1 MDFKGLIPSLLI
13 GVILILGIGTYFQYT
28 KIGDLTKENTRL
40 ESEYSY
46 LVDKTNKER
55 ETFKSTVNTLN
66 SELERFK
73 IDLDKYKLSVKTKTK
88 ELAKH
93 RASQEQNVKKELEK
107 DSSDANQFKIINR
120 ILHGFSNKTD

>member
-1 MDFKGLIPSLLI
+1 MELKGLISLLVI
-13 GVILILGIGTYFQYT
+13 GAILVFGLI
-28 KIGDLTKENTRL
+28 KIETLTEENVRL

-73 IDLDKYKLSVKTKTK
+73 TDLDKYKLSVKAKTK

-93 RASQEQNVKKELEK
+93 RASQEQNIKKELEK

>member
-1 MDFKGLIPSLLI
+1 MEFKRLIPLLVIGAILVFGLI
-13 GVILILGIGTYFQYT
+13 
-28 KIGDLTKENTRL
+28 KIENLTEENTRL

-73 IDLDKYKLSVKTKTK
+73 IDLDKYKLSVKAKTK

>member
-1 MDFKGLIPSLLI
+1 MEFKGLIPLLVI
-13 GVILILGIGTYFQYT
+13 GAILVFGLI
-28 KIGDLTKENTRL
+28 KIENLTEENARL

-73 IDLDKYKLSVKTKTK
+73 TDLDKYKLSVKARTK

>member
-1 MDFKGLIPSLLI
+1 MELKGLISLLVI
-13 GVILILGIGTYFQYT
+13 GAILVFGII
-28 KIGDLTKENTRL
+28 KIENLTEENARL

-73 IDLDKYKLSVKTKTK
+73 IDLDKYKLSVKAKTK

-107 DSSDANQFKIINR
+107 DSSDVNQFKIINR

>member
-1 MDFKGLIPSLLI
+1 MEFKGLIPLLVI
-13 GVILILGIGTYFQYT
+13 GVILVFGLI
-28 KIGDLTKENTRL
+28 KIENLTEENARL

-46 LVDKTNKER
+46 LMDKTNKER

-73 IDLDKYKLSVKTKTK
+73 TDLDKYKLSVEAKTK

-107 DSSDANQFKIINR
+107 DSSDVNQFKIINR
-120 ILHGFSNKTD
+120 ILHDFSNKTD

>member
-1 MDFKGLIPSLLI
+1 MDFKGLVPSLLI

-28 KIGDLTKENTRL
+28 KIEDLTKENARL

-73 IDLDKYKLSVKTKTK
+73 TDLDKYKLSVKAKTK

-93 RASQEQNVKKELEK
+93 RASQEQNIKKELEK

>member
-1 MDFKGLIPSLLI
+1 MEFKGLIPLLVI
-13 GVILILGIGTYFQYT
+13 GAILAFGLI
-28 KIGDLTKENTRL
+28 KIENLTEENARL

-73 IDLDKYKLSVKTKTK
+73 IDLDRYKLSVKAKTK

-107 DSSDANQFKIINR
+107 DSSDVNQFKIINR

>member
-28 KIGDLTKENTRL
+28 KIEDLTKENYRL
-40 ESEYSY
+40 ETEYSY
-46 LVDKTNKER
+46 LMDKTNKER

-73 IDLDKYKLSVKTKTK
+73 IDLDKYKLSVKAKTK

-107 DSSDANQFKIINR
+107 DSSDVNQFKIINR

>member
-1 MDFKGLIPSLLI
+1 MKFKGLIPLLAI
-13 GVILILGIGTYFQYT
+13 GAILVFGLI
-28 KIGDLTKENTRL
+28 KIENLTEENARL

-73 IDLDKYKLSVKTKTK
+73 TDLDKYKLSVKAKTK

>member
-1 MDFKGLIPSLLI
+1 MEFKGLIPLLVI
-13 GVILILGIGTYFQYT
+13 GAILVFGLI
-28 KIGDLTKENTRL
+28 KIENLTEENARL

-73 IDLDKYKLSVKTKTK
+73 TDLDKYKLSVKTKTK

-93 RASQEQNVKKELEK
+93 RASQEQNIKKELEK

>member
-28 KIGDLTKENTRL
+28 KIGDLTKENARL

-66 SELERFK
+66 LELERFK

-107 DSSDANQFKIINR
+107 DSSDVNQFKIINR

>member
-1 MDFKGLIPSLLI
+1 MELKGLISLLVI
-13 GVILILGIGTYFQYT
+13 GAILVFGLI
-28 KIGDLTKENTRL
+28 KIENLTEENTRL

-73 IDLDKYKLSVKTKTK
+73 TDLDKYKLSVKAKTK

-93 RASQEQNVKKELEK
+93 RASQEQNIKKELEK

>member
-1 MDFKGLIPSLLI
+1 MEFKGLIPLLVI
-13 GVILILGIGTYFQYT
+13 GAILVFGLI
-28 KIGDLTKENTRL
+28 KIENLTEENTRL

-55 ETFKSTVNTLN
+55 ETFKSTVDILN

-73 IDLDKYKLSVKTKTK
+73 TDLDKYKLSVKAKTK
-88 ELAKH
+88 EIAKH

-107 DSSDANQFKIINR
+107 DSSDVNQFKIINR

>member
-1 MDFKGLIPSLLI
+1 MELKGLISLLVI
-13 GVILILGIGTYFQYT
+13 GAILVFGLI
-28 KIGDLTKENTRL
+28 KIENLTEENARL

-66 SELERFK
+66 LELERFK
-73 IDLDKYKLSVKTKTK
+73 IDLDKYKLSVKAKTK

>member
-13 GVILILGIGTYFQYT
+13 DVILILGIGTYFQYT
-28 KIGDLTKENTRL
+28 KIGDLTKENARL

-107 DSSDANQFKIINR
+107 DSSDVNQFKIINR

>member
-1 MDFKGLIPSLLI
+1 MEFKGLIPLLVI
-13 GVILILGIGTYFQYT
+13 GAILVFGLI
-28 KIGDLTKENTRL
+28 KIENLTEENARL

-73 IDLDKYKLSVKTKTK
+73 TDLDKYKLSVKAKTK

-93 RASQEQNVKKELEK
+93 RASQEQNIKKELEK
-107 DSSDANQFKIINR
+107 DSSDVNQFKIINR
-120 ILHGFSNKTD
+120 ILHGFANKTD

>member
-1 MDFKGLIPSLLI
+1 MESKGLIPLLVI
-13 GVILILGIGTYFQYT
+13 GAILVFGLI
-28 KIGDLTKENTRL
+28 KIENLTEENARL
-40 ESEYSY
+40 EAEYSY

-73 IDLDKYKLSVKTKTK
+73 TDLDKYKLSVKAKTK

-93 RASQEQNVKKELEK
+93 RTSQEQNVKKELEK
-107 DSSDANQFKIINR
+107 DSSDVNQFKIINR

>member
-28 KIGDLTKENTRL
+28 KIGGLTKENSRL

-73 IDLDKYKLSVKTKTK
+73 TDLDKYKLSVKTKTK

>member
-1 MDFKGLIPSLLI
+1 MEFKGLIPLLVI
-13 GVILILGIGTYFQYT
+13 GAILVFGLI
-28 KIGDLTKENTRL
+28 KIENLTEENARL

-55 ETFKSTVNTLN
+55 ETFKSTVNILN

-73 IDLDKYKLSVKTKTK
+73 TDLDKYKLSVKAKTK

-93 RASQEQNVKKELEK
+93 RASQEQNIKKELEK

>member
-1 MDFKGLIPSLLI
+1 MELKGLISLLVI
-13 GVILILGIGTYFQYT
+13 GAILVFGLI
-28 KIGDLTKENTRL
+28 KIENLTEENARL

-46 LVDKTNKER
+46 LVDKTNKEK

-73 IDLDKYKLSVKTKTK
+73 IDLDKYKLSVKAKTK

>member
-28 KIGDLTKENTRL
+28 KIGDLTKENSRL

-73 IDLDKYKLSVKTKTK
+73 IDLDKYKLSVKAKTK
-88 ELAKH
+88 ELVKH
-93 RASQEQNVKKELEK
+93 RASQEQNVKNELEK
-107 DSSDANQFKIINR
+107 DSSDVNQFKIINR

>member
-28 KIGDLTKENTRL
+28 KIGDLTKENARL

-73 IDLDKYKLSVKTKTK
+73 IDLDKYKLSVKARTE

>member
-1 MDFKGLIPSLLI
+1 MDFKGLMPSLLI

-28 KIGDLTKENTRL
+28 KIGDLTKENARL

-55 ETFKSTVNTLN
+55 ETFKSTVNILN

-73 IDLDKYKLSVKTKTK
+73 IDLDKYKLSVKARTK

-107 DSSDANQFKIINR
+107 DSSDVNQFKIINR

>member
-1 MDFKGLIPSLLI
+1 MELKGLKSLLI
-13 GVILILGIGTYFQYT
+13 IGAILIFGLK
-28 KIGDLTKENTRL
+28 KIENLTEENTRL

-55 ETFKSTVNTLN
+55 ETFKSTVDTLN

-73 IDLDKYKLSVKTKTK
+73 TDLDKYKLSVKAKTK

>member
-1 MDFKGLIPSLLI
+1 MEFKGLIPLLAI
-13 GVILILGIGTYFQYT
+13 GAILVFGLI
-28 KIGDLTKENTRL
+28 KIENLTEENARL

-55 ETFKSTVNTLN
+55 ETFKSTVDILN

-73 IDLDKYKLSVKTKTK
+73 TDLDKYKLSVKAKTK

-107 DSSDANQFKIINR
+107 DSSDVNQFKIINR

>member
-1 MDFKGLIPSLLI
+1 MEFKGLIPLLVI
-13 GVILILGIGTYFQYT
+13 GVILVFGLI
-28 KIGDLTKENTRL
+28 KIENLTEENARL

-73 IDLDKYKLSVKTKTK
+73 TDLDKYKLSVKTKTK

>member
-1 MDFKGLIPSLLI
+1 MEFKGLIPLLVI
-13 GVILILGIGTYFQYT
+13 GAILVFGLI
-28 KIGDLTKENTRL
+28 KIENLTEENARL
-40 ESEYSY
+40 ESKYSY

-73 IDLDKYKLSVKTKTK
+73 IDLDKYKLSVKAKTK

-93 RASQEQNVKKELEK
+93 RASQEQNIKKELEK

>member
-1 MDFKGLIPSLLI
+1 MKFKGLISLLVI
-13 GVILILGIGTYFQYT
+13 GAILVFGII
-28 KIGDLTKENTRL
+28 KIENLTEENTRL

-73 IDLDKYKLSVKTKTK
+73 TDLDKYKLSVKAKTK

>member
-1 MDFKGLIPSLLI
+1 MELKGLISLLVI
-13 GVILILGIGTYFQYT
+13 GAILVFGII
-28 KIGDLTKENTRL
+28 KIENLTEENARL

-73 IDLDKYKLSVKTKTK
+73 IDLDKYKLSVKAKTK

>member
-1 MDFKGLIPSLLI
+1 MEFKGLIPLLVI
-13 GVILILGIGTYFQYT
+13 GAILVFGLI
-28 KIGDLTKENTRL
+28 KIENLTEENAGL

-73 IDLDKYKLSVKTKTK
+73 TDLDKYKLSVKAKTK

-107 DSSDANQFKIINR
+107 DSSDVNQFKIINR

>member
-28 KIGDLTKENTRL
+28 KIEDLTKENARL

-73 IDLDKYKLSVKTKTK
+73 TDLDKYKLSVKTKTK

-107 DSSDANQFKIINR
+107 DSSDVNQFKIINR

>member
-1 MDFKGLIPSLLI
+1 MEFKGLIPLLVI
-13 GVILILGIGTYFQYT
+13 GVILVFGLI
-28 KIGDLTKENTRL
+28 KIENLTEENARL

-73 IDLDKYKLSVKTKTK
+73 TDLDKYKLSVKAKTK

>member
-28 KIGDLTKENTRL
+28 KIGDLTKENSRL
-40 ESEYSY
+40 ETEYSY
-46 LVDKTNKER
+46 LMDKTNKER

-73 IDLDKYKLSVKTKTK
+73 TDLDKYKLSVKTKTK

-107 DSSDANQFKIINR
+107 DSSDVNQFKIINR
-120 ILHGFSNKTD
+120 ILHGFANKTD

>member
-28 KIGDLTKENTRL
+28 KIEDLTKENSRL
-40 ESEYSY
+40 ETEYSY
-46 LVDKTNKER
+46 LMDKTNKER
-55 ETFKSTVNTLN
+55 ETFKSTVNILN

-73 IDLDKYKLSVKTKTK
+73 TDLDKYKLSVKAKTK

-120 ILHGFSNKTD
+120 ILHGFSNKND

>member
-28 KIGDLTKENTRL
+28 KIGDLTKENARL

-73 IDLDKYKLSVKTKTK
+73 IDLDKYKLSVKAKTK

-120 ILHGFSNKTD
+120 ILHGFANKTD

>member
-1 MDFKGLIPSLLI
+1 MDFKGLVPSLLI
-13 GVILILGIGTYFQYT
+13 GAILILGVGTYFQYT
-28 KIGDLTKENTRL
+28 KIEDLTKENSRL
-40 ESEYSY
+40 ETEYSY
-46 LVDKTNKER
+46 LMDNINKER
-55 ETFKSTVNTLN
+55 ETFKSTVDTLN

-73 IDLDKYKLSVKTKTK
+73 TDLDKYKLSVKTKTK

-107 DSSDANQFKIINR
+107 DSSDINQFKIVNR

>member
-28 KIGDLTKENTRL
+28 KIGDLTKENSRL

-73 IDLDKYKLSVKTKTK
+73 IDLDKYKLSVKARTK

>member
-1 MDFKGLIPSLLI
+1 MDFKGLVPSLLI
-13 GVILILGIGTYFQYT
+13 GAILILGVGTYFQYT
-28 KIGDLTKENTRL
+28 KIEDLTKENSRL
-40 ESEYSY
+40 ETEYSY
-46 LVDKTNKER
+46 LMDKTNKER

-73 IDLDKYKLSVKTKTK
+73 TDLDKYKLSVKAKTN

-107 DSSDANQFKIINR
+107 DSSDVNQFKIINR

>member
-1 MDFKGLIPSLLI
+1 MEFKGLIPLLI
-13 GVILILGIGTYFQYT
+13 IGAILVFGLIRIES
-28 KIGDLTKENTRL
+28 LTEENARL

-55 ETFKSTVNTLN
+55 ETFKSTVNILN

-73 IDLDKYKLSVKTKTK
+73 IDLDKYKLSVKAKTK

-107 DSSDANQFKIINR
+107 DSSNANQFKIVNR